1 VSDVDTLA
9 MKFCILSLVAGVA
22 CLCSS
27 AVWPSPRLHDIPFT
41 AVNERVSYDS
51 IDEAAIAALTAVSHP
66 FSRYEFGGMIVERDG
81 RFYFTEAVSTHSV
94 DSVTFRKVKV
104 AYEKVVAVYHTHP
117 IPASMLYDSAS
128 LAMRF
133 SPADAEYVKASGF
146 ISYIADSRTRT
157 VRRLDP
163 KSLPD
168 NVRPDKS
175 ALWGTPI
182 AKLPLASELVVA
194 SKAPL

>member
-9 MKFCILSLVAGVA
+9 MKSSVLSLVAGVA

-27 AVWPSPRLHDIPFT
+27 AVWSSPRLQDIPFT

-66 FSRYEFGGMIVERDG
+66 FSRYEFGGMIVERNG
-81 RFYFTEAVSTHSV
+81 RFYFTDAVSTHSV

-104 AYEKVVAVYHTHP
+104 SYEKVVAVYHTHP

-133 SPADAEYVKASGF
+133 SPAD
-146 ISYIADSRTRT
+146 SRTRT

-168 NVRPDKS
+168 NFRPDKS
-175 ALWGTPI
+175 TLWGTPI
-182 AKLPLASELVVA
+182 AKLPLASEMVVA